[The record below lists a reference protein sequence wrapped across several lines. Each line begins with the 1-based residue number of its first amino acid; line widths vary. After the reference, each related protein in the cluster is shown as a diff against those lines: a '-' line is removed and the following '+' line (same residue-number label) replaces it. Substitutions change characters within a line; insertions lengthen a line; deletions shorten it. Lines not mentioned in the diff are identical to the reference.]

1 MALLIRW
8 AAFAASALSVLASA
22 SAAEKR
28 YGLTSFEAIELT
40 ADVIVEVVTR
50 APVVAVATGTPAA
63 LDRLTV
69 ETRDGRLVIGQRQ
82 FAGDETRREPPG
94 QVTVRI
100 NAANLRSA
108 TVVGGGSL
116 RIDTLKGT
124 RVNIGLRGPGRLTV
138 GAITTDRLSVTMIG
152 NGSMTL
158 AGSAKTAQMSLSGAG
173 TLDAGGLL
181 AGELSSDSE
190 GTGDHILHAVKSAA
204 ITSRG
209 LGKVVVL
216 GKPVCT
222 VRNIGA
228 GTVQCGVKK

>member
-8 AAFAASALSVLASA
+8 AAFAVATLLVPASA

-50 APVVAVATGTPAA
+50 APVGAVATGSPAA

-69 ETRDGRLVIGQRQ
+69 EARDGRLVIGQRQ
-82 FAGDETRREPPG
+82 FAGDDTRRQSLEP
-94 QVTVRI
+94 VTIRI

-116 RIDTLKGT
+116 RIDALKGT
-124 RVNIGLRGPGRLTV
+124 KVMIGLRGPGRLMV
-138 GAITTDRLSVTMIG
+138 GAITSDRLAVTMVG
-152 NGSMTL
+152 NGSMAL
-158 AGSAKTAQMSLSGAG
+158 AGNAKTAQMGLSGAG

-181 AGELSSDSE
+181 VGELSSDSE
-190 GTGDHILHAVKSAA
+190 GTGDHVFHAVKSAA

-222 VRNIGA
+222 VRNVGA